1 MIGRHPPA
9 RTPGARK
16 TLLRLLRKDRVV
28 FDLRGRVSLFG
39 IFILAAAQVLYVD
52 ELYLL
57 LGLVLAG
64 SLAVYVP
71 VVEWYQETDS
81 MLHSL
86 PIDRNLV
93 VLARYLAAILAGSLA
108 GVVWNAAGRILLPL
122 LDAGRQDP
130 ATWMTFEGSL
140 TFILAVGLMV
150 VLFFPLYFR
159 MGLGRGTVVFLGLSL
174 ALLFLAY
181 GTTGIAQGPVGEV
194 HGGPSPVGGFPI
206 VPPSTL
212 VRTRIDAL
220 LESAGVAGT
229 LALILA
235 FLGVALFA
243 SIKLSQRWLRD
254 REF

>member
-1 MIGRHPPA
+1 MTGKHRPTRA
-9 RTPGARK
+9 PGAGK
-16 TLLRLLRKDRVV
+16 TLLTLLRKDWVV
-28 FDLRGRVSLFG
+28 FDLRGRVFLLG
-39 IFILAAAQVLYVD
+39 IFILAAVQVLYVD

-64 SLAVYVP
+64 ALAVYVP

-86 PIDRNLV
+86 PINRDLV
-93 VLARYLAAILAGSLA
+93 VLARYLVAILAGSLA
-108 GVVWNAAGRILLPL
+108 GLVWNAAGRILLPL
-122 LDAGRQDP
+122 LDAGRENP
-130 ATWMTFEGSL
+130 AMWMTLEGGL

-159 MGLGRGTVVFLGLSL
+159 KGLGGGTAAFLGLSL
-174 ALLFLAY
+174 ALLLLAY
-181 GTTGIAQGPVGEV
+181 GTAGVAQGPVGEV
-194 HGGPSPVGGFPI
+194 PGGASPFGGFPI

-235 FLGVALFA
+235 FLGVAFYA
-243 SIKLSQRWLRD
+243 SIKLSQRWFRE